1 MLRYSRLHALR
12 ENPGSEEIQ
21 QFMMRLSRSLRKYRW
36 LVFTG
41 WLLALVP
48 AIYLAMTQAGNLTG
62 GGFEVAGSQSLAV
75 HDQLEELYHDEGASS
90 LALVAA
96 PRPDASYQDMN
107 DAVAL
112 LKRIAGEFP
121 GVTEAPNPTQR
132 PPQPDRPYVVSLRL
146 DARNAGTSDVAK
158 QLRGKVGIKGDQPGQ
173 TANGRV
179 RLYVIG
185 QGALSAAAAANT
197 KRDIAAAES
206 WNLPIILIVL
216 LAVFG
221 SLAAAAIPLALGI
234 CTVVVTMGLVY
245 LLSEY
250 TTMSVFVTSTVSMFG
265 IALAVD
271 YSLFILMRFREE
283 LRAGRQPTEAVD
295 AAMAT
300 SGLAVVLSGMTVVAS
315 LTGIYLINTPALKSM
330 ATGAILAV
338 AVAMLTA
345 ATLTPAVLA
354 TFGRAAAKRS
364 ALLHW
369 SRQPESTQSRFWNR
383 WIGWVM
389 RRPWISAL
397 AASAVLLVMAVPAAS
412 MVLGNSLLRQFD
424 SSHEIRAGVAGAA
437 EALGPGALGPIRVLI
452 TFPDGGAA
460 SPEHSQTI
468 AAIRQRMTEAPNVVT
483 VSPPQSAEDS
493 SSASLSAVLSVD
505 PEAMRARDTV
515 GWMRTQ
521 LPKIPDPGTARVDV
535 GGPTA
540 LIKDF
545 DDRVSQTEP
554 LVLLFVALI
563 AFVMLL
569 ISIHSVFL
577 AFKGVLMTLLSVAA
591 AYGSLV
597 MVFQW
602 GWLQDLGFTQISSI
616 DSTVPP
622 LVLAMTFGLSMDYEI
637 FLLTR
642 IRERFLHTGNTRD
655 AVAYG
660 VSTSARTITSAA
672 LIMIAVFIGFAFAG
686 MPLVAEI
693 GVACAV
699 AIAVDAT
706 VVRLV
711 LVPALMAMFA
721 QWNWWLPKWLR
732 RVLPSVDFERPLPEV
747 DLGDVVVI
755 PDDISALA
763 APSADLRMVLKSAA
777 KLRHLAPDAI
787 CVADPL
793 AFTGCGRNG
802 NHAVPGLQK
811 ELEKGLENGLDQCL
825 EKGRGLGPGQIPH
838 QVDIGDEPVGVGASP
853 GGAGSS
859 SKTAT
864 NGHSA
869 AKKLV
874 DGLTSRNGIARA
886 IAGMDRPVHP
896 VTLWRGRL
904 SVAIDALEAGLET
917 QTDSAEDEKYERRSP
932 VETTH
937 VQLPTGDRLLV
948 PTGAEALR
956 LKGYLIMC
964 RNSSRDFADFA
975 DMVETL
981 EPETAAVV
989 LAGMDR
995 YYCCETPR
1003 RQWIASQLV
1012 RRLADPHPSDFSDD
1026 EWSEPDAKA
1035 DWEEV
1040 RQRCLSV
1047 AVAMLEE
1054 AR

>member
-1 MLRYSRLHALR
+1 
-12 ENPGSEEIQ
+12 
-21 QFMMRLSRSLRKYRW
+21 MRLSRSLRKHRW

-62 GGFEVAGSQSLAV
+62 GGFDVAGSQSLAV
-75 HDQLEELYHDEGASS
+75 HDQLEDLYHDQGASS

-96 PRPDASYQDMN
+96 PRPDASYQDIN

-112 LKRIAGEFP
+112 LRRIAGEFP
-121 GVTEAPNPTQR
+121 GVTEAPNPAQR

-146 DARNAGTSDVAK
+146 DARNSGTSDVAK
-158 QLRGKVGIKGDQPGQ
+158 KLREKVGVRGDQPGQ

-197 KRDIAAAES
+197 KHDIAAAER

-221 SLAAAAIPLALGI
+221 SLAAAAIPLALGV

-283 LRAGRQPTEAVD
+283 LRSGRQPTEAVD

-300 SGLAVVLSGMTVVAS
+300 SGLAVVLSGATVVAS
-315 LTGIYLINTPALKSM
+315 LTGIYIINTPALKSM
-330 ATGAILAV
+330 ATGAIMAV
-338 AVAMLTA
+338 AVAMLTS

-354 TFGRAAAKRS
+354 TFGRSAAKRS
-364 ALLHW
+364 RLLHW
-369 SRQPESTQSRFWNR
+369 SRRPESTQSRFWNR
-383 WIGWVM
+383 WIGRVM
-389 RRPWISAL
+389 RRPWVSAV
-397 AASAVLLVMAVPAAS
+397 AASVVLLVMAVPAAS

-424 SSHEIRAGVAGAA
+424 SSHEIRAGVAAA
-437 EALGPGALGPIRVLI
+437 AQALGPGALGPIQVLI

-468 AAIRQRMTEAPNVVT
+468 AAIRQRMTQAPHLVS
-483 VSPPQSAEDS
+483 VSPPQFAEDNG
-493 SSASLSAVLSVD
+493 SALLSAVLSVD
-505 PEAMRARDTV
+505 PEDMAARDTV

-521 LPKIPDPGTARVDV
+521 LPKIPDAGTARVDV

-545 DDRVSQTEP
+545 DDRVSATEP
-554 LVLLFVALI
+554 LVLVFVALI

-569 ISIHSVFL
+569 ISIHSAFL

-602 GWLQDLGFTQISSI
+602 GWLQDLGFTRISSI

-642 IRERFLHTGNTRD
+642 IRERFLHSGNTRD

-721 QWNWWLPKWLR
+721 QWNWWLPRWLSR
-732 RVLPSVDFERPLPEV
+732 MLPSVDFDRPLPEV
-747 DLGDVVVI
+747 DLSDIVVI
-755 PDDISALA
+755 PDDISALT
-763 APSADLRMVLKSAA
+763 APGADLRMVLKSAA
-777 KLRHLAPDAI
+777 KLKHLAPDAI

-802 NHAVPGLQK
+802 K
-811 ELEKGLENGLDQCL
+811 ETLGGPEQQD
-825 EKGRGLGPGQIPH
+825 RGQGPGQIPH
-838 QVDIGDEPVGVGASP
+838 QVDISDE
-853 GGAGSS
+853 GAGAPAEA
-859 SKTAT
+859 KTGT
-864 NGHSA
+864 NGNSG

-874 DGLTSRNGIARA
+874 GGLASRNGIARA
-886 IAGMDRPVHP
+886 IAGSDRPVHP

-904 SVAIDALEAGLET
+904 SVAIDALETDLET
-917 QTDSAEDEKYERRSP
+917 DTTDRPTYERRSP

-948 PTGAEALR
+948 PTGAETLR

-964 RNSSRDFADFA
+964 RNSSRDYADFA
-975 DMVETL
+975 DMVETV

-989 LAGMDR
+989 LAGMDK
-995 YYCCETPR
+995 YYCCQTPR
-1003 RQWIASQLV
+1003 QQWIATQLV
-1012 RRLADPHPSDFSDD
+1012 RRLADPHPCDFSDD
-1026 EWSEPDAKA
+1026 QWSEPDAKA
-1035 DWEEV
+1035 DWDAV

>member
-1 MLRYSRLHALR
+1 
-12 ENPGSEEIQ
+12 
-21 QFMMRLSRSLRKYRW
+21 MMRLSRNLRRFRW
-36 LVFTG
+36 LVFAS

-48 AIYLAMTQAGNLTG
+48 AIYIVLTQSGHLTG
-62 GGFEVAGSQSLAV
+62 GGFDVAGSQSLLV
-75 HDQLEELYHDEGASS
+75 HDQLEAQYHDQGASS

-96 PRPDASYQDMN
+96 PRADASYQDMN
-107 DAVAL
+107 DAVAQL
-112 LKRIAGEFP
+112 RRTAAEFP
-121 GVTEAPNPTQR
+121 GVTEVPNPTQR
-132 PPQPDRPYVVSLRL
+132 PPQPDRPYVVTLRL
-146 DARNAGTSDVAK
+146 DSRNTSDVAK
-158 QLRGKVGIKGDQPGQ
+158 KLREKVGIHGDQSGQ
-173 TANGRV
+173 TANGHV

-197 KRDIAAAES
+197 KHDIAKAEE

-234 CTVVVTMGLVY
+234 CTVVLTMALVY
-245 LLSEY
+245 LLSMHV
-250 TTMSVFVTSTVSMFG
+250 TMSVFVTSTVSMFG

-283 LRAGRQPTEAVD
+283 LRAGRQPNEAVD

-300 SGLAVVLSGMTVVAS
+300 SGLAVVLSGMTVIAS

-345 ATLTPAVLA
+345 ATLTPAVLG
-354 TFGRAAAKRS
+354 TFGRSAAKRS

-369 SRQPESTQSRFWNR
+369 SRRPESTQSRFWTR
-383 WIGWVM
+383 WVGWVM
-389 RRPWISAL
+389 RRPWMSAL

-424 SSHEIRAGVAGAA
+424 SSHEIRAGVAAA
-437 EALGPGALGPIRVLI
+437 SQALGPGALGPVQVLV
-452 TFPDGGAA
+452 TFPDGGASTPDHA
-460 SPEHSQTI
+460 AAL
-468 AAIRQRMTEAPNVVT
+468 AAIRQRMAQAPNIASVG
-483 VSPPQSAEDS
+483 PPQFADDNGSAL
-493 SSASLSAVLSVD
+493 LSAVLSID
-505 PEAMRARDTV
+505 PEDLTARKTID
-515 GWMRTQ
+515 WMRTE
-521 LPKIPDPGTARVDV
+521 LPELPMSATGQVAQVDV

-545 DDRVSQTEP
+545 DQRVSSTEP
-554 LVLLFVALI
+554 LVLAFVALI

-569 ISIHSVFL
+569 VSIHSVFL
-577 AFKGVLMTLLSVAA
+577 ALKGVLMTLLSVAA

-602 GWLQDLGFTQISSI
+602 GWLDMLGLLSFPELGSI
-616 DSTVPP
+616 DSIVPP

-642 IRERFLHTGNTRD
+642 IRERFVQSELTRD

-721 QWNWWLPKWLR
+721 QWNWWLPRWMS
-732 RVLPSVDFERPLPEV
+732 RVLPSVDFDRPLPEV
-747 DLGDVVVI
+747 DLGDILVI
-755 PDDISALA
+755 PDDISALI
-763 APSADLRMVLKSAA
+763 APNADLRMVLKSAA
-777 KLRHLAPDAI
+777 KLKHLAPDAV

-793 AFTGCGRNG
+793 AFTGCGRMC
-802 NHAVPGLQK
+802 A
-811 ELEKGLENGLDQCL
+811 ELEAETAGEETPNING
-825 EKGRGLGPGQIPH
+825 PN
-838 QVDIGDEPVGVGASP
+838 GAR
-853 GGAGSS
+853 
-859 SKTAT
+859 
-864 NGHSA
+864 
-869 AKKLV
+869 KLV
-874 DGLTSRNGIARA
+874 ARA
-886 IAGMDRPVHP
+886 MTRGDRPVHP
-896 VTLWRGRL
+896 VTLWRRRL
-904 SVAIDALEAGLET
+904 SVAIDALDTKRGT
-917 QTDSAEDEKYERRSP
+917 TDKRSRQSYQRRSP

-937 VQLPTGDRLLV
+937 VQLPTGDRLLI

-964 RNSSRDFADFA
+964 RNNRRDYTEFA
-975 DMVETL
+975 DMVDAI
-981 EPETAAVV
+981 EPETAATV
-989 LAGMDR
+989 LAGMDS
-995 YYCCETPR
+995 YYC
-1003 RQWIASQLV
+1003 RQPAERLPQQQWMATQLV
-1012 RRLADPHPSDFSDD
+1012 RQLADPDPADIGETQS
-1026 EWSEPDAKA
+1026 SEANARA
-1035 DWEEV
+1035 DWEDV

-1054 AR
+1054 AK

>member
-1 MLRYSRLHALR
+1 
-12 ENPGSEEIQ
+12 
-21 QFMMRLSRSLRKYRW
+21 MRLSRSLRKYRW

-48 AIYLAMTQAGNLTG
+48 AVYLALTQSGNLTG
-62 GGFEVAGSQSLAV
+62 GGFEVAGSQSLLV
-75 HDQLEELYHDEGASS
+75 HDQLEELYHDQGSSS

-96 PRPDASYQDMN
+96 PRPDASYADIN

-112 LKRIAGEFP
+112 LRRMAAELP
-121 GVTEAPNPTQR
+121 GVSEVPNPTQR
-132 PPQPDRPYVVSLRL
+132 PPQPDRPYVLSLRL
-146 DARNAGTSDVAK
+146 DSRNTSDVAK
-158 QLRGKVGIKGDQPGQ
+158 QLRKKVGINGDQPGQ

-185 QGALSAAAAANT
+185 QGALSAAAAQNT
-197 KRDIAAAES
+197 KHDIAAAER
-206 WNLPIILIVL
+206 WNLPVILIVL

-221 SLAAAAIPLALGI
+221 SLAAAAIPLALGV

-245 LLSEY
+245 LLSSY

-283 LRAGRQPTEAVD
+283 LRSGREPQEAVD

-315 LTGIYLINTPALKSM
+315 LTGIYVINTPALKSM

-338 AVAMLTA
+338 AVAMLTST
-345 ATLTPAVLA
+345 TLTPAALA
-354 TFGRAAAKRS
+354 TFGRSAAKRS
-364 ALLHW
+364 AFLHW
-369 SRQPESTQSRFWNR
+369 SRRPDGAQSRFWNR

-389 RRPWISAL
+389 RRPWMSAL
-397 AASAVLLVMAVPAAS
+397 AASLVLLVMAAPASS

-424 SSHEIRAGVAGAA
+424 SSHEIRAGVGAAA

-460 SPEHSQTI
+460 SPEHGQTI
-468 AAIRQRMTEAPNVVT
+468 GAIRQRMTQAPNI
-483 VSPPQSAEDS
+483 VSVAPPQFAEDNG
-493 SSASLSAVLSVD
+493 SALLSAVLSVD
-505 PEAMRARDTV
+505 PEDMRARETV
-515 GWMRTQ
+515 GWMRAQ
-521 LPKIPDPGTARVDV
+521 LPKVPDRGTARVDV

-545 DDRVSQTEP
+545 DDQVSKTEP
-554 LVLLFVALI
+554 LVLAIVALI

-569 ISIHSVFL
+569 VSVHSVFL
-577 AFKGVLMTLLSVAA
+577 ALKGVLMTLLSVAA

-602 GWLQDLGFTQISSI
+602 GWLKDLGFAQISSI

-642 IRERFLHTGNTRD
+642 IRERFLHSGNTRD

-721 QWNWWLPKWLR
+721 QWNWWIPAWLSR
-732 RVLPSVDFERPLPEV
+732 ILPSVDFDRPLPAV
-747 DLGDVVVI
+747 DLADVVVI
-755 PDDISALA
+755 PDDISALT
-763 APSADLRMVLKSAA
+763 APNGDLRMVLKSAA
-777 KLRHLAPDAI
+777 KLKHLAPDAI
-787 CVADPL
+787 CVTDPL

-802 NHAVPGLQK
+802 GPRQGAASAEAGQ
-811 ELEKGLENGLDQCL
+811 DR
-825 EKGRGLGPGQIPH
+825 GRDPGQIPH
-838 QVDIGDEPVGVGASP
+838 QVNIDDERAGVAVGA
-853 GGAGSS
+853 AER
-859 SKTAT
+859 KTGT
-864 NGHSA
+864 NGHTNGA
-869 AKKLV
+869 AGAKKLV
-874 DGLTSRNGIARA
+874 GGLTSRNGIAKA
-886 IAGMDRPVHP
+886 IAGADRPVHP

-904 SVAIDALEAGLET
+904 SVAIDALESENDA
-917 QTDSAEDEKYERRSP
+917 AHRPMYERRCP

-948 PTGAEALR
+948 PTGAETLR

-964 RNSSRDFADFA
+964 RNSRRDYADFA

-995 YYCCETPR
+995 YYCCQSPR
-1003 RQWIASQLV
+1003 RQWIATQLV
-1012 RRLADPHPSDFSDD
+1012 RRLADPDPCDLDD
-1026 EWSEPDAKA
+1026 EQGSEADARS
-1035 DWEEV
+1035 DWEEI

>member
-1 MLRYSRLHALR
+1 
-12 ENPGSEEIQ
+12 
-21 QFMMRLSRSLRKYRW
+21 MMRLSRNLRRFRW

-41 WLLALVP
+41 WFLALVP
-48 AIYLAMTQAGNLTG
+48 AIYLAMTQSGNLTG
-62 GGFEVAGSQSLAV
+62 GGFEVAESQSLLV
-75 HDQLEELYHDEGASS
+75 HDVLDAQYPDQEAPS
-90 LALVAA
+90 LALVAT
-96 PRPDASYQDMN
+96 PRPDASFSDIN
-107 DAVAL
+107 DAVTRL
-112 LKRIAGEFP
+112 RSIAAEFP
-121 GVTEAPNPTQR
+121 GVTEVPNPTQR

-158 QLRGKVGIKGDQPGQ
+158 KLRQEIGVKGDKPGQ
-173 TANGRV
+173 TADGRV

-197 KRDIAAAES
+197 KHDIADAER

-245 LLSEY
+245 LLSMH

-283 LRAGRQPTEAVD
+283 LRTGRRPQEAVD

-300 SGLAVVLSGMTVVAS
+300 SGLAVVLSGMTVIAS
-315 LTGIYLINTPALKSM
+315 LTGIYLINTPALRSM

-338 AVAMLTA
+338 AVAMLTS
-345 ATLTPAVLA
+345 ATLTPALLA
-354 TFGRAAAKRS
+354 SFARAAAKRS

-369 SRQPESTQSRFWNR
+369 SRRPESTQSRFWTR
-383 WIGWVM
+383 WVGWVM
-389 RRPWISAL
+389 RRPWITALSASL
-397 AASAVLLVMAVPAAS
+397 VLLLMAAPATQ

-424 SSHEIRAGVAGAA
+424 SSHEIRAGVSAA
-437 EALGPGALGPIRVLI
+437 AQALGPGALGPAQVLV
-452 TFPDGGAA
+452 TFPDGGASTA
-460 SPEHSQTI
+460 AHSQTI
-468 AAIRQRMTEAPNVVT
+468 AAVRQQMTQAPDVASVA
-483 VSPPQSAEDS
+483 PPKFAADNRSAL
-493 SSASLSAVLSVD
+493 LSAVLSVD
-505 PEAMRARDTV
+505 PEDMGARHTV
-515 GWMRTQ
+515 DWMRTQ
-521 LPKIPDPGTARVDV
+521 LPKAADGARIDV

-545 DDRVSQTEP
+545 DDRVSATQP
-554 LVLLFVALI
+554 VVLAFVALI

-569 ISIHSVFL
+569 VSVRSVFL
-577 AFKGVLMTLLSVAA
+577 ALKGVLMTLLSVAA

-602 GWLQDLGFTQISSI
+602 GWAEKLGFPHLSSI

-642 IRERFLHTGNTRD
+642 IRERFLHTGQTRD

-672 LIMIAVFIGFAFAG
+672 LIMIAVFCGFAFAG

-706 VVRLV
+706 IVRLI
-711 LVPALMAMFA
+711 LVPALMAMFS
-721 QWNWWLPKWLR
+721 QWNWWLPRWLAR
-732 RVLPSVDFERPLPEV
+732 MLPSVDFDRPLPEV
-747 DLGDVVVI
+747 DLADVVVI
-755 PDDISALA
+755 PDDIAA
-763 APSADLRMVLKSAA
+763 AIAPSGDLRVLLKSAA
-777 KLRHLAPDAI
+777 RFKHLAPEAI

-793 AFTGCGRNG
+793 AFTGCGRSAKG
-802 NHAVPGLQK
+802 PEHVPELVRDGADVAVPATA
-811 ELEKGLENGLDQCL
+811 
-825 EKGRGLGPGQIPH
+825 PTAIA
-838 QVDIGDEPVGVGASP
+838 AS
-853 GGAGSS
+853 ASV
-859 SKTAT
+859 
-864 NGHSA
+864 SA
-869 AKKLV
+869 ASAASAKTGGQSAASKV
-874 DGLTSRNGIARA
+874 GQAYRNSLARA
-886 IAGMDRPVHP
+886 MSWAERPVHP
-896 VTLWRGRL
+896 VTVWRGRL
-904 SVAIDALEAGLET
+904 AIALDALE
-917 QTDSAEDEKYERRSP
+917 TDAAERAAAKSGTDRPRFERRSP
-932 VETTH
+932 VETTN
-937 VQLPTGDRLLV
+937 VQLPTGDRLLI
-948 PTGAEALR
+948 PTGAETLR
-956 LKGYLIMC
+956 LKGYLIMS
-964 RNSSRDFADFA
+964 RNSSRDYAEFA
-975 DMVETL
+975 DMVEAM

-995 YYCCETPR
+995 YYCCQPLGSYSR
-1003 RQWIASQLV
+1003 RQWMATQLV
-1012 RRLADPHPSDFSDD
+1012 RRLADPHPSDVDD
-1026 EWSEPDAKA
+1026 EWPDPDARA
-1035 DWEEV
+1035 NWEEV
-1040 RQRCLSV
+1040 RQRCLAV

>member
-1 MLRYSRLHALR
+1 
-12 ENPGSEEIQ
+12 
-21 QFMMRLSRSLRKYRW
+21 MMRLSRSLRRFRW
-36 LVFTG
+36 LVLTG

-48 AIYLAMTQAGNLTG
+48 SVYLALTQSGHLTG
-62 GGFEVAGSQSLAV
+62 GGFEVAGSQSIAV
-75 HDQLEELYHDEGASS
+75 HDQLEEQFREQGASS

-96 PRPDASYQDMN
+96 PRADASYQDIN

-112 LKRIAGEFP
+112 LRNIAGEVP
-121 GVTEAPNPTQR
+121 GVSEVPNPTQR

-146 DARNAGTSDVAK
+146 DSRNTSDVAK
-158 QLRGKVGIKGDQPGQ
+158 KLRTRVGIKGDQSGQ
-173 TANGRV
+173 TANGHV

-197 KRDIAAAES
+197 KHDIAEAEK

-221 SLAAAAIPLALGI
+221 SLAAAAIPLALGV

-245 LLSEY
+245 LLSMH

-283 LRAGRQPTEAVD
+283 LRTGRQPREAVD

-300 SGLAVVLSGMTVVAS
+300 SGLAVVLSGMTVIAS

-345 ATLTPAVLA
+345 ATLTPAALA
-354 TFGRAAAKRS
+354 TFGRQAAKRA

-369 SRQPESTQSRFWNR
+369 SRQPESTTSRFWTR
-383 WIGWVM
+383 WVGWVM
-389 RRPWISAL
+389 RRPWISSLGASLVLILMAAPAL
-397 AASAVLLVMAVPAAS
+397 S
-412 MVLGNSLLRQFD
+412 MVMGNSLLRQFD
-424 SSHEIRAGVAGAA
+424 SSHEIRAGVAAA
-437 EALGPGALGPIRVLI
+437 SQALGPGALGPVQVLV
-452 TFPDGGAA
+452 TFPDGNAS
-460 SPEHSQTI
+460 SPEHSQTVG
-468 AAIRQRMTEAPNVVT
+468 AVRQRMMQAPNVKSVA
-483 VSPPQSAEDS
+483 PPVFADDNRSAL
-493 SSASLSAVLSVD
+493 LSAVLTVD
-505 PEAMRARDTV
+505 PEDLGARETVKWMRA
-515 GWMRTQ
+515 Q
-521 LPKIPDPGTARVDV
+521 LPGGTETDSAHVNV
-535 GGPTA
+535 GGQTA

-563 AFVMLL
+563 AFFMLL

-577 AFKGVLMTLLSVAA
+577 ALKGVLMTLLSVAA

-602 GWLQDLGFTQISSI
+602 GWLEKLGFAHITSI

-642 IRERFLHTGNTRD
+642 IRERFLLSGDTRD

-721 QWNWWLPKWLR
+721 QWNWWMPKWML
-732 RVLPSVDFERPLPEV
+732 RVLPSVDFDRPLPDV
-747 DLGDVVVI
+747 DLADIVVI
-755 PDDISALA
+755 PEDIAALV
-763 APSADLRMVLKSAA
+763 APNADLRMVLKSAA
-777 KLRHLAPDAI
+777 KLKLLAPDAI

-793 AFTGCGRNG
+793 AFTGCERNG
-802 NHAVPGLQK
+802 KEPAEALPPDQEPGLCQ
-811 ELEKGLENGLDQCL
+811 LEDG
-825 EKGRGLGPGQIPH
+825 
-838 QVDIGDEPVGVGASP
+838 DIGDTGELRVVSVDTRTGN
-853 GGAGSS
+853 
-859 SKTAT
+859 K
-864 NGHSA
+864 SA
-869 AKKLV
+869 ARKLV
-874 DGLTSRNGIARA
+874 GGLASRNGIAWA
-886 IAGMDRPVHP
+886 IPWGTRPVHP

-904 SVAIDALEAGLET
+904 SVAIEALE
-917 QTDSAEDEKYERRSP
+917 TDTDPRDRPKYARRSP

-964 RNSSRDFADFA
+964 RNSRRDYTEFA
-975 DMVETL
+975 DMVEAM

-995 YYCCETPR
+995 YYCCQPPGSRSR
-1003 RQWIASQLV
+1003 RQWMASQLV
-1012 RRLADPHPSDFSDD
+1012 RRLADPHPSDLDD
-1026 EWSEPDAKA
+1026 DQLTEPDAQA
-1035 DWEEV
+1035 DWDEV

>member
-1 MLRYSRLHALR
+1 
-12 ENPGSEEIQ
+12 
-21 QFMMRLSRSLRKYRW
+21 MRLSRSLRRYRW

-41 WLLALVP
+41 WLLALAP
-48 AIYLAMTQAGNLTG
+48 AVYLAATQSGHLTG
-62 GGFEVAGSQSLAV
+62 GGFEVAGSQSLVV
-75 HDQLEELYHDEGASS
+75 HDQLEHQYRDLGASS

-112 LKRIAGEFP
+112 LRHVAGEFP
-121 GVTEAPNPTQR
+121 GVTEAPDARQR
-132 PPQPDRPYVVSLRL
+132 PPQPDRPYVLSLRL
-146 DARNAGTSDVAK
+146 DARNAGSSDVAK
-158 QLRGKVGIKGDQPGQ
+158 QLRQRVGVKGDRPGQ
-173 TANGRV
+173 TADGRV

-197 KRDIAAAES
+197 KHDIAAAER
-206 WNLPIILIVL
+206 WNLPIILMVL

-221 SLAAAAIPLALGI
+221 SLAAAAIPLTLGV

-245 LLSEY
+245 LLAEY

-283 LRAGRQPTEAVD
+283 LRTGRQPREAVD

-300 SGLAVVLSGMTVVAS
+300 SGLAVVLSGMTVIAS

-338 AVAMLTA
+338 AVAMLTST
-345 ATLTPAVLA
+345 TLTPAALA

-364 ALLHW
+364 AVLHW
-369 SRQPESTQSRFWNR
+369 SRRPESTQSRFWNR
-383 WIGWVM
+383 WVGGVM
-389 RRPWISAL
+389 HRPWISAL
-397 AASAVLLVMAVPAAS
+397 AAAVWLLVMAVPAAS

-424 SSHEIRAGVAGAA
+424 PAHEIRAGAA
-437 EALGPGALGPIRVLI
+437 AAAQALGPGALGPIQVLV
-452 TFPDGGAA
+452 TFPGGGAS
-460 SPEHSQTI
+460 SPEHGQQI
-468 AAIRQRMTEAPNVVT
+468 AAVRQRITQAPNVVS
-483 VSPPQSAEDS
+483 VSPPQFADDNASAL
-493 SSASLSAVLSVD
+493 LSAVLSVD
-505 PEAMRARDTV
+505 PDDLSARETV
-515 GWMRTQ
+515 GWLRAQ
-521 LPKIPDPGTARVDV
+521 LPRIPDAGTARVDV

-545 DDRVSQTEP
+545 DDRVAATEP

-569 ISIHSVFL
+569 VSVHSVFL
-577 AFKGVLMTLLSVAA
+577 AVKGVLMTLLSVAA

-602 GWLQDLGFTQISSI
+602 GWLRDLGFAHISSI

-637 FLLTR
+637 FLLAR
-642 IRERFLHTGNTRD
+642 IRERFLHSGNTRD

-706 VVRLV
+706 VVRLI

-721 QWNWWLPKWLR
+721 QWNWWLPRWLS
-732 RVLPSVDFERPLPEV
+732 RVLPSVDFDRPLPEV

-755 PDDISALA
+755 PDDISALT
-763 APSADLRMVLKSAA
+763 APSADLRMVIKSAA
-777 KLRHLAPDAI
+777 KLKNLAPDAI

-802 NHAVPGLQK
+802 KQRQTRPAPS
-811 ELEKGLENGLDQCL
+811 
-825 EKGRGLGPGQIPH
+825 RGLAPGQIPH
-838 QVDIGDEPVGVGASP
+838 QVDIGADNVTL
-853 GGAGSS
+853 GAGRAGPKSG
-859 SKTAT
+859 T
-864 NGHSA
+864 NGPTGGISETG
-869 AKKLV
+869 KLRS
-874 DGLTSRNGIARA
+874 GLTSRNGIARV
-886 IAGMDRPVHP
+886 ISGSDRPVHP

-904 SVAIDALEAGLET
+904 SVALEAL
-917 QTDSAEDEKYERRSP
+917 QTRTASDEQSKYERRSP

-937 VQLPTGDRLLV
+937 VQLPTGDRLLI

-956 LKGYLIMC
+956 LKAFLIMC
-964 RNSSRDFADFA
+964 RNRRRDYAEFA
-975 DMVETL
+975 DMVAAV
-981 EPETAAVV
+981 EPATAAHV
-989 LAGMDR
+989 LAGMDK
-995 YYCCETPR
+995 YYWCGSSR
-1003 RQWIASQLV
+1003 RRWIASELV
-1012 RRLADPHPSDFSDD
+1012 RRLADPDPCDTTE
-1026 EWSEPDAKA
+1026 EWLSEPGAGTDRDT
-1035 DWEEV
+1035 DWDNV

>member
-1 MLRYSRLHALR
+1 M
-12 ENPGSEEIQ
+12 
-21 QFMMRLSRSLRKYRW
+21 
-36 LVFTG
+36 
-41 WLLALVP
+41 
-48 AIYLAMTQAGNLTG
+48 
-62 GGFEVAGSQSLAV
+62 
-75 HDQLEELYHDEGASS
+75 
-90 LALVAA
+90 
-96 PRPDASYQDMN
+96 
-107 DAVAL
+107 
-112 LKRIAGEFP
+112 
-121 GVTEAPNPTQR
+121 
-132 PPQPDRPYVVSLRL
+132 
-146 DARNAGTSDVAK
+146 
-158 QLRGKVGIKGDQPGQ
+158 GIKGDQPGQ

-197 KRDIAAAES
+197 KHDIAAAEK
-206 WNLPIILIVL
+206 WNLPVILIVL

-245 LLSEY
+245 LLSAY

-283 LRAGRQPTEAVD
+283 LRSGRQPREAVD

-300 SGLAVVLSGMTVVAS
+300 SGLAVVLSGMTVIAS
-315 LTGIYLINTPALKSM
+315 LTGIYVINTPALKSM

-338 AVAMLTA
+338 AVAMLTST
-345 ATLTPAVLA
+345 TLTPAALA

-369 SRQPESTQSRFWNR
+369 SRRPESTQSKFWNR

-389 RRPWISAL
+389 RRPWMSAL
-397 AASAVLLVMAVPAAS
+397 AASLVLLVMAAPAAS

-424 SSHEIRAGVAGAA
+424 SSHEIRAGVGAA
-437 EALGPGALGPIRVLI
+437 AQALGPGALGPIRVLI
-452 TFPDGGAA
+452 NFPDGGAA
-460 SPEHSQTI
+460 SPEHSHTVG
-468 AAIRQRMTEAPNVVT
+468 AVRQRMAQAPNIVS
-483 VSPPQSAEDS
+483 VSPPQFAEDNG
-493 SSASLSAVLSVD
+493 SALLSAVLSVD
-505 PEAMRARDTV
+505 PEDMKARETV
-515 GWMRTQ
+515 GWMRAE
-521 LPKIPDPGTARVDV
+521 LPKVPEAGTARVDV

-545 DDRVSQTEP
+545 DDRVSATEP
-554 LVLLFVALI
+554 LVLGFVALI

-569 ISIHSVFL
+569 VSIHSVFL
-577 AFKGVLMTLLSVAA
+577 ALKGVLMTLLSVAA

-602 GWLQDLGFTQISSI
+602 GWLRDLGFAQISSI

-642 IRERFLHTGNTRD
+642 IRERFLHSGNTRD

-672 LIMIAVFIGFAFAG
+672 LIMIAVFVGFAFAG

-711 LVPALMAMFA
+711 MVPALMAMFA
-721 QWNWWLPKWLR
+721 QWNWWLPPWLS
-732 RVLPSVDFERPLPEV
+732 RVLPSVDFDRPLPEV

-755 PDDISALA
+755 PDDISALT

-777 KLRHLAPDAI
+777 KLKHLAPDAI
-787 CVADPL
+787 CVTDPL
-793 AFTGCGRNG
+793 AFTGCGRTTAAG
-802 NHAVPGLQK
+802 ADPAP
-811 ELEKGLENGLDQCL
+811 
-825 EKGRGLGPGQIPH
+825 GLGPGQIPH
-838 QVDIGDEPVGVGASP
+838 QVALREEKVGVAAGP
-853 GGAGSS
+853 GEKTGSNGH
-859 SKTAT
+859 T
-864 NGHSA
+864 NGSA
-869 AKKLV
+869 GAKKPAARN
-874 DGLTSRNGIARA
+874 GRNGIAKA
-886 IAGMDRPVHP
+886 IAGADRPVHP

-904 SVAIDALEAGLET
+904 SVALDAL
-917 QTDSAEDEKYERRSP
+917 QTDPDSGADRPRFRRRSP
-932 VETTH
+932 VETTN

-948 PTGAEALR
+948 PTGAETLR
-956 LKGYLIMC
+956 LKGYLLMC
-964 RNSSRDFADFA
+964 RNSRRDYADFA
-975 DMVETL
+975 DMVDAL

-995 YYCCETPR
+995 YYCCESSR
-1003 RQWIASQLV
+1003 RQWIATQLV
-1012 RRLADPHPSDFSDD
+1012 RRLADPDPCDYPDD
-1026 EWSEPDAKA
+1026 QGPDADAPA
-1035 DWEEV
+1035 DWEQI
-1040 RQRCLSV
+1040 RQRCLAV

>member
-1 MLRYSRLHALR
+1 VHALR
-12 ENPGSEEIQ
+12 ANPGSEEIQ

-48 AIYLAMTQAGNLTG
+48 AVYLALTQSGNLTG
-62 GGFEVAGSQSLAV
+62 GGFDVAGSQSLAV

-96 PRPDASYQDMN
+96 PRPDASYQDIN

-112 LKRIAGEFP
+112 LRRIAGEFP
-121 GVTEAPNPTQR
+121 GVTEAPNTRQPA
-132 PPQPDRPYVVSLRL
+132 PQPDRPYVVSLRL

-158 QLRGKVGIKGDQPGQ
+158 RLRDKVGIHGDQSGQ

-197 KRDIAAAES
+197 KHDIAAAER

-221 SLAAAAIPLALGI
+221 SLAAAAIPLALGV

-245 LLSEY
+245 LLSAY

-283 LRAGRQPTEAVD
+283 LRAGRRPTEAVD

-338 AVAMLTA
+338 AVAMLSA
-345 ATLTPAVLA
+345 ATMTPAVLA

-369 SRQPESTQSRFWNR
+369 SRQPEGTQSRFWNR
-383 WIGWVM
+383 WVGWVM
-389 RRPWISAL
+389 RRPWMSAA
-397 AASAVLLVMAVPAAS
+397 AASVVLLVMAVPSAS

-424 SSHEIRAGVAGAA
+424 SSHEIRGGVAAAA

-452 TFPDGGAA
+452 TFPDGGSA
-460 SPEHSQTI
+460 SPEHGQTI
-468 AAIRQRMTEAPNVVT
+468 AAIRNRMTQAPNIVS
-483 VSPPQSAEDS
+483 VSPPQFAEDA
-493 SSASLSAVLSVD
+493 SSALVSAVLSVD
-505 PEAMRARDTV
+505 PETMRARDTV
-515 GWMRTQ
+515 SWMRTQ
-521 LPKIPDPGTARVDV
+521 LPKVPEPGTARVDV

-569 ISIHSVFL
+569 IAIHSVFL
-577 AFKGVLMTLLSVAA
+577 ALKGVLMTLLSVAA

-602 GWLQDLGFTQISSI
+602 GWLADLGFAQISSI

-642 IRERFLHTGNTRD
+642 IRERFLQSGNTRD

-711 LVPALMAMFA
+711 LVPALMAMFV

-732 RVLPSVDFERPLPEV
+732 RVLPSVDFETPLPEV

-755 PDDISALA
+755 PDDISALT

-793 AFTGCGRNG
+793 VLTGCGRNG
-802 NHAVPGLQK
+802 KEPERGPVNGLK
-811 ELEKGLENGLDQCL
+811 NGSGKSHENG
-825 EKGRGLGPGQIPH
+825 GSRQIPH
-838 QVDIGDEPVGVGASP
+838 QVDIADDRP
-853 GGAGSS
+853 GAGMSPAATGSS
-859 SKTAT
+859 GSSGKAGT
-864 NGHSA
+864 NGGSA
-869 AKKLV
+869 TKKLV
-874 DGLTSRNGIARA
+874 DGLASRNGIARA
-886 IAGMDRPVHP
+886 IAGGDRPVHP

-904 SVAIDALEAGLET
+904 SVALDALQTDLET
-917 QTDSAEDEKYERRSP
+917 NRNGAEEPKYERRSP

-956 LKGYLIMC
+956 LKGYLIMR
-964 RNSSRDFADFA
+964 RNSSRDYADFA
-975 DMVETL
+975 DMVETV
-981 EPETAAVV
+981 EPENAAVV
-989 LAGMDR
+989 LAGMDT
-995 YYCCETPR
+995 YYGCQTPR
-1003 RQWIASQLV
+1003 RQWIATQLV
-1012 RRLADPHPSDFSDD
+1012 RRLADPQPCDFGDD
-1026 EWSEPDAKA
+1026 ESSDPDAKA
-1035 DWEEV
+1035 NWDDV

>member
-1 MLRYSRLHALR
+1 
-12 ENPGSEEIQ
+12 
-21 QFMMRLSRSLRKYRW
+21 MRLSRSLRKYRW

-48 AIYLAMTQAGNLTG
+48 AIYLALTHSGNLTG
-62 GGFEVAGSQSLAV
+62 GGFDVAGSQSLLV
-75 HDQLEELYHDEGASS
+75 HDQLEELYHDQGAST

-96 PRPDASYQDMN
+96 PRPDASYSDIN
-107 DAVAL
+107 DAVAQL
-112 LKRIAGEFP
+112 RQIAGEFP
-121 GVTEAPNPTQR
+121 GISEVPNPTQR
-132 PPQPDRPYVVSLRL
+132 PPQPDRPYVLSVRL
-146 DARNAGTSDVAK
+146 DSRNTSDVAK
-158 QLRGKVGIKGDQPGQ
+158 QLRTKVGIKGDQPGQ
-173 TANGRV
+173 TQNGRV

-197 KRDIAAAES
+197 KHDIAAAER
-206 WNLPIILIVL
+206 WNLPVILIVL

-221 SLAAAAIPLALGI
+221 SLAAAAIPLALGV

-245 LLSEY
+245 LLSSY

-283 LRAGRQPTEAVD
+283 LRCGRQPREAVD

-315 LTGIYLINTPALKSM
+315 LTGIYVINTPALKSM

-338 AVAMLTA
+338 AVAMLTST
-345 ATLTPAVLA
+345 TLTPAALA
-354 TFGRAAAKRS
+354 TFGRSAAKRS

-369 SRQPESTQSRFWNR
+369 SRRPDSGQSRFWNR
-383 WIGWVM
+383 WVGWVM

-397 AASAVLLVMAVPAAS
+397 AASMVLLVMAAPAAS

-424 SSHEIRAGVAGAA
+424 SAHEIRAGVGAA
-437 EALGPGALGPIRVLI
+437 AQALGPGALGPVRVLI

-468 AAIRQRMTEAPNVVT
+468 AAVRQRMTQAPNI
-483 VSPPQSAEDS
+483 VSVAPPQFAEDNG
-493 SSASLSAVLSVD
+493 SALLSAVLSVD
-505 PEAMRARDTV
+505 PEDMRARETV
-515 GWMRTQ
+515 GWMRAQ
-521 LPKIPDPGTARVDV
+521 LPKIPDAGTARVDV
-535 GGPTA
+535 GGSTA

-545 DDRVSQTEP
+545 DDRVSATEP
-554 LVLLFVALI
+554 LVLGFVALI

-569 ISIHSVFL
+569 LSIHSVFL
-577 AFKGVLMTLLSVAA
+577 ALKGVMMTLLSVAA

-602 GWLQDLGFTQISSI
+602 GWLKDLGFAQISSI

-642 IRERFLHTGNTRD
+642 IRERFLHSGNTRD

-672 LIMIAVFIGFAFAG
+672 LIMIAVFVGFAFAG

-721 QWNWWLPKWLR
+721 QWNWWLPQWLSK
-732 RVLPSVDFERPLPEV
+732 VLPSVDFDRPLPDV

-755 PDDISALA
+755 PDDISALT
-763 APSADLRMVLKSAA
+763 APNADLRMVLKSAA
-777 KLRHLAPDAI
+777 KLKHLAPDAI
-787 CVADPL
+787 CVTDPL
-793 AFTGCGRNG
+793 AFTGCSRNG
-802 NHAVPGLQK
+802 K
-811 ELEKGLENGLDQCL
+811 ERQGGVQVLDQDR
-825 EKGRGLGPGQIPH
+825 GRDPGQIPH
-838 QVDIGDEPVGVGASP
+838 QVNISDDRVGAGVGVGDQKNGNS
-853 GGAGSS
+853 GHTNGAGST
-859 SKTAT
+859 KRL
-864 NGHSA
+864 A
-869 AKKLV
+869 A
-874 DGLTSRNGIARA
+874 RNGIAKV
-886 IAGMDRPVHP
+886 IAGADRPVHP

-904 SVAIDALEAGLET
+904 SVAIDALENDA
-917 QTDSAEDEKYERRSP
+917 DSAGQLKYERRSP
-932 VETTH
+932 VETTN

-948 PTGAEALR
+948 PTGAETLR
-956 LKGYLIMC
+956 LKGYLIMS
-964 RNSSRDFADFA
+964 RNSRRDYADFA

-995 YYCCETPR
+995 YYCCQSPT
-1003 RQWIASQLV
+1003 RQWIATQLV
-1012 RRLADPHPSDFSDD
+1012 RRLADPDPCDFND
-1026 EWSEPDAKA
+1026 EQGSEADANS
-1035 DWEEV
+1035 DWEQI

>member
-1 MLRYSRLHALR
+1 
-12 ENPGSEEIQ
+12 
-21 QFMMRLSRSLRKYRW
+21 MMRLSSNLRRFRW

-41 WLLALVP
+41 WLLALIP
-48 AIYLAMTQAGNLTG
+48 AIYLTVAQGGHLTG
-62 GGFEVAGSQSLAV
+62 GGFEVAGSQSLRV
-75 HDQLEELYHDEGASS
+75 HDELEGHYPDQGTSP

-96 PRPDASYQDMN
+96 PRADASYEDMN
-107 DAVAL
+107 AAAAFLQQVAGQVSDIAVV
-112 LKRIAGEFP
+112 K
-121 GVTEAPNPTQR
+121 NPAQ
-132 PPQPDRPYVVSLRL
+132 PAPQPDRPYVVSLRL
-146 DARNAGTSDVAK
+146 DSSNNSSASDAAK
-158 QLRGKVGIKGDQPGQ
+158 KLRTKVGVQGGRPGQ
-173 TANGRV
+173 LENGRV

-185 QGALSAAAAANT
+185 QGALSTAAAANT
-197 KRDIAAAES
+197 KHDIAAAER

-221 SLAAAAIPLALGI
+221 SLAAAAIPLTLGI
-234 CTVVVTMGLVY
+234 CTVAITMGLVY
-245 LLSEY
+245 LLSAY

-283 LRAGRQPTEAVD
+283 LRAGRQPQEATD

-315 LTGIYLINTPALKSM
+315 LTGIYLINTPALTSM

-338 AVAMLTA
+338 AVAMLTS
-345 ATLTPAVLA
+345 TTMTPAVLA

-364 ALLHW
+364 AALHW
-369 SRQPESTQSRFWNR
+369 SRRPETTQSRFWSR

-389 RRPWISAL
+389 RRPWASAM
-397 AASAVLLVMAVPAAS
+397 AASAVLITMAVPALS

-424 SSHEIRAGVAGAA
+424 SSHEIRAGVSAAA
-437 EALGPGALGPIRVLI
+437 EALGPGALGPVQVLV
-452 TFPDGGAA
+452 TFPDGNA
-460 SPEHSQTI
+460 SAPAHAQTL
-468 AAIRQRMTEAPNVVT
+468 AAIRQEMAQAPDIVSVV
-483 VSPPQSAEDS
+483 PPVFADNNTN
-493 SSASLSAVLSVD
+493 ALLSGVLSVD
-505 PEAMRARDTV
+505 PEDLGARNSIAWMRAH
-515 GWMRTQ
+515 
-521 LPKIPDPGTARVDV
+521 LPAAAGTSTAQVDV

-545 DDRVSQTEP
+545 DDQVSRTQP
-554 LVLLFVALI
+554 LVLIFVALI

-569 ISIHSVFL
+569 ISIQSVFL
-577 AFKGVLMTLLSVAA
+577 AFKGVLMTVLSVAA

-602 GWLQDLGFTQISSI
+602 GWLEKLGFAPISSI

-642 IRERFLHTGNTRD
+642 IRERFLQTGHTRD

-721 QWNWWLPKWLR
+721 QWNWWLPGWLHR
-732 RVLPSVDFERPLPEV
+732 ILPSVDFEKPLPTV
-747 DLGDVVVI
+747 DLGDIVMI
-755 PDDISALA
+755 PDDISTPAV
-763 APSADLRMVLKSAA
+763 PSADLRIVLKSAA
-777 KLRHLAPDAI
+777 RLKHLVPDAI
-787 CVADPL
+787 TVADPL
-793 AFTGCGRNG
+793 AFTGCGRESVLRG
-802 NHAVPGLQK
+802 HV
-811 ELEKGLENGLDQCL
+811 KG
-825 EKGRGLGPGQIPH
+825 
-838 QVDIGDEPVGVGASP
+838 GDDAATATTQRLAAAGAP
-853 GGAGSS
+853 AP
-859 SKTAT
+859 T
-864 NGHSA
+864 NGHSMT
-869 AKKLV
+869 KKFV
-874 DGLTSRNGIARA
+874 GGLAHRNGAGRA
-886 IAGMDRPVHP
+886 APRAVRAVHP

-904 SVAIDALEAGLET
+904 SVALDALETQAET
-917 QTDSAEDEKYERRSP
+917 DHPTFERRSP

-937 VQLPTGDRLLV
+937 VQLPTGDRLQI
-948 PTGAEALR
+948 PTGAETLR
-956 LKGYLIMC
+956 LKGYLIMS
-964 RNSSRDFADFA
+964 RNSSRDYVEFAELVDTMEA
-975 DMVETL
+975 
-981 EPETAAVV
+981 ETAAFV

-995 YYCCETPR
+995 YYSGQSPR
-1003 RQWIASQLV
+1003 RQWIATQLV
-1012 RRLADPHPSDFSDD
+1012 RRLADPHPSDLDD
-1026 EWSEPDAKA
+1026 ESWPGPGAKA

>member
-1 MLRYSRLHALR
+1 
-12 ENPGSEEIQ
+12 
-21 QFMMRLSRSLRKYRW
+21 MRLSRSLRKYRW
-36 LVFTG
+36 LVFAG

-48 AIYLAMTQAGNLTG
+48 AVYLALTQSGNLTG
-62 GGFEVAGSQSLAV
+62 GGFDVAGSQSLAV
-75 HDQLEELYHDEGASS
+75 HDQLEDLYHDQGGSS

-96 PRPDASYQDMN
+96 PRADASYQDMN
-107 DAVAL
+107 DAVAQL
-112 LKRIAGEFP
+112 RRIAAEVP
-121 GVTEAPNPTQR
+121 GTTEIPNPTQR
-132 PPQPDRPYVVSLRL
+132 PPQPDRPYVLSVRL
-146 DARNAGTSDVAK
+146 DSRNTSDVAK
-158 QLRGKVGIKGDQPGQ
+158 QLRTKVGIKGDQPGQ

-197 KRDIAAAES
+197 KHDIAAAEK
-206 WNLPIILIVL
+206 WNLPVILIVL

-245 LLSEY
+245 LLSAY

-283 LRAGRQPTEAVD
+283 LRSGRQPRDAVD

-300 SGLAVVLSGMTVVAS
+300 SGLAVVLSGMTVIAS
-315 LTGIYLINTPALKSM
+315 LTGIYVINTPALKSM

-338 AVAMLTA
+338 AVAMLTST
-345 ATLTPAVLA
+345 TLTPAALA

-369 SRQPESTQSRFWNR
+369 SRRPESTQSKFWNR

-389 RRPWISAL
+389 RRPWMSAL
-397 AASAVLLVMAVPAAS
+397 AASLVLLVMAAPAAS

-424 SSHEIRAGVAGAA
+424 SSHEIRAGVGATA
-437 EALGPGALGPIRVLI
+437 QALGPGALGPIRVLI
-452 TFPDGGAA
+452 NFPDGGAA
-460 SPEHSQTI
+460 SPEHSHTVG
-468 AAIRQRMTEAPNVVT
+468 AVRQRMAQAPNIVS
-483 VSPPQSAEDS
+483 VSPPQFAEDNG
-493 SSASLSAVLSVD
+493 SALLSAVLSVD
-505 PEAMRARDTV
+505 PEDMKARETV
-515 GWMRTQ
+515 GWMRAE
-521 LPKIPDPGTARVDV
+521 LPKVPEAGTARVDV

-545 DDRVSQTEP
+545 DDRVSATEP
-554 LVLLFVALI
+554 LVLGFVALI

-569 ISIHSVFL
+569 VSIHSVFL
-577 AFKGVLMTLLSVAA
+577 ALKGVLMTLLSVAA

-602 GWLQDLGFTQISSI
+602 GWLRDLGFAQISSI

-642 IRERFLHTGNTRD
+642 IRERFLHSGNTRD

-672 LIMIAVFIGFAFAG
+672 LIMIAVFVGFAFAG

-711 LVPALMAMFA
+711 MVPALMAMFA
-721 QWNWWLPKWLR
+721 QWNWWLPPWLS
-732 RVLPSVDFERPLPEV
+732 RVLPSVDFDRPLPEV

-755 PDDISALA
+755 PDDISALT

-777 KLRHLAPDAI
+777 KLKHLAPDAI
-787 CVADPL
+787 CVTDPL
-793 AFTGCGRNG
+793 AFTGCGRTTAAG
-802 NHAVPGLQK
+802 ADPAP
-811 ELEKGLENGLDQCL
+811 
-825 EKGRGLGPGQIPH
+825 GLGPGQIPH
-838 QVDIGDEPVGVGASP
+838 QVALREEKVGVAAGP
-853 GGAGSS
+853 GEKTGSNGH
-859 SKTAT
+859 T
-864 NGHSA
+864 NGSA
-869 AKKLV
+869 GAKKPAARN
-874 DGLTSRNGIARA
+874 GRNGIAKA
-886 IAGMDRPVHP
+886 IAGADRPVHP

-904 SVAIDALEAGLET
+904 SVALDAL
-917 QTDSAEDEKYERRSP
+917 QTDPDSGADRPRFRRRSP
-932 VETTH
+932 VETTN

-948 PTGAEALR
+948 PTGAETLR
-956 LKGYLIMC
+956 LKGYLLMC
-964 RNSSRDFADFA
+964 RNSRRDYADFA
-975 DMVETL
+975 DMVDAL

-995 YYCCETPR
+995 YYCCESSR
-1003 RQWIASQLV
+1003 RQWIATQLV
-1012 RRLADPHPSDFSDD
+1012 RRLADPDPCDYPDD
-1026 EWSEPDAKA
+1026 QGPDADAPA
-1035 DWEEV
+1035 DWEQI
-1040 RQRCLSV
+1040 RQRCLAV

>member
-1 MLRYSRLHALR
+1 MNAAATFL
-12 ENPGSEEIQ
+12 Q
-21 QFMMRLSRSLRKYRW
+21 Q
-36 LVFTG
+36 
-41 WLLALVP
+41 
-48 AIYLAMTQAGNLTG
+48 
-62 GGFEVAGSQSLAV
+62 VAGQVADVAV
-75 HDQLEELYHDEGASS
+75 VKNPAQP
-90 LALVAA
+90 A
-96 PRPDASYQDMN
+96 P
-107 DAVAL
+107 
-112 LKRIAGEFP
+112 E
-121 GVTEAPNPTQR
+121 
-132 PPQPDRPYVVSLRL
+132 PDRPYVVSLRL
-146 DARNAGTSDVAK
+146 DSSNNASASDAAK
-158 QLRGKVGIKGDQPGQ
+158 KLRAKVGVHGDRPGQ
-173 TANGRV
+173 MDNGRV

-185 QGALSAAAAANT
+185 QGALSTAAAANT
-197 KRDIAAAES
+197 KHDIAAAER

-234 CTVVVTMGLVY
+234 CTVAITMGLVY
-245 LLSEY
+245 LLSAY

-283 LRAGRQPTEAVD
+283 LRAGRQPQEAVD

-315 LTGIYLINTPALKSM
+315 LTGIYLIHTPALASM

-338 AVAMLTA
+338 AVAMLTS
-345 ATLTPAVLA
+345 TTMTPAVLA

-364 ALLHW
+364 AVLHW
-369 SRQPESTQSRFWNR
+369 SRRPETTQSRFWSR
-383 WIGWVM
+383 WIGGVM
-389 RRPWISAL
+389 RRPWVSAL
-397 AASAVLLVMAVPAAS
+397 AASAVLIAMAVPALS

-424 SSHEIRAGVAGAA
+424 SSHEIRAGVSAAA
-437 EALGPGALGPIRVLI
+437 EALGPGALGPVQVLV
-452 TFPDGGAA
+452 TFPDGDA
-460 SPEHSQTI
+460 SSPTHAQTL
-468 AAIRQRMTEAPNVVT
+468 AAIRQQMAHAPDI
-483 VSPPQSAEDS
+483 VSVAPPVFADNDTSAL
-493 SSASLSAVLSVD
+493 LSGVLSVD
-505 PEAMRARDTV
+505 PEDLGARSSIAWMRAH
-515 GWMRTQ
+515 
-521 LPKIPDPGTARVDV
+521 LPAAGAGLAQVDV

-545 DDRVSQTEP
+545 DDRVSRTEL
-554 LVLLFVALI
+554 LVLVFVALI

-569 ISIHSVFL
+569 ISIQSVFL
-577 AFKGVLMTLLSVAA
+577 AFKGVLMTVLSVAA

-602 GWLQDLGFTQISSI
+602 GWLEKLGFAPISSI

-642 IRERFLHTGNTRD
+642 IRERFLQSGNTHD

-711 LVPALMAMFA
+711 MVPALMAMFS
-721 QWNWWLPKWLR
+721 QWNWWLPAWLER
-732 RVLPSVDFERPLPEV
+732 ILPSVDFEKPLPTV
-747 DLGDVVVI
+747 DLGDIVMI
-755 PDDISALA
+755 PDDILA
-763 APSADLRMVLKSAA
+763 PAVSGADLRIVLKSAA
-777 KLRHLAPDAI
+777 RLKNLVPDAI
-787 CVADPL
+787 TVADPL

-802 NHAVPGLQK
+802 ELRVHVKGGDYAASATTHRLAVAQT
-811 ELEKGLENGLDQCL
+811 
-825 EKGRGLGPGQIPH
+825 
-838 QVDIGDEPVGVGASP
+838 
-853 GGAGSS
+853 GAGI
-859 SKTAT
+859 
-864 NGHSA
+864 NGHSMTR
-869 AKKLV
+869 KFV
-874 DGLTSRNGIARA
+874 GGLSHRNGTGRA
-886 IAGMDRPVHP
+886 APRAVRPVHP

-904 SVAIDALEAGLET
+904 AVALDALETEAET
-917 QTDSAEDEKYERRSP
+917 DHPSFERRSP

-937 VQLPTGDRLLV
+937 VQLPTGDRLQI
-948 PTGAEALR
+948 PTGAETLR
-956 LKGYLIMC
+956 LKGYLIMS
-964 RNSSRDFADFA
+964 RNSSRDYAEFAELVDTMEA
-975 DMVETL
+975 
-981 EPETAAVV
+981 ETAALV

-995 YYCCETPR
+995 YYCCQSPR
-1003 RQWIASQLV
+1003 RQWIATQLV
-1012 RRLADPHPSDFSDD
+1012 RQLADPHPSDLDD
-1026 EWSEPDAKA
+1026 EGWPGPDAKA